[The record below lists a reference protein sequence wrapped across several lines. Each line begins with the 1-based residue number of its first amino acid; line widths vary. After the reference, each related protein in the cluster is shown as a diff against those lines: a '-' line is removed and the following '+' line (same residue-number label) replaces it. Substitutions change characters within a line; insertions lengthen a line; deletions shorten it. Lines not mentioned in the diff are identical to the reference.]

1 MKRILIIDDDFLVRD
16 MLERLMR
23 KARYDVE
30 TAEDGGRAMRLHR
43 RRPVD
48 LVITDIIMPEKEGL
62 ETIAEFRKSAP
73 AVKIIAI
80 SGGGRIGPSSYL
92 PSSYLRMAKMLG
104 ADRTFAKPVDT
115 AQLLATVE
123 ELLAPPPLISISSSG
138 NTSASQGQ

>member
-30 TAEDGGRAMRLHR
+30 TAENGGRALRLHCGH
-43 RRPVD
+43 PVD

-62 ETIAEFRKSAP
+62 ETITEFRQSSSG
-73 AVKIIAI
+73 VKIIAI
-80 SGGGRIGPSSYL
+80 SGGGRIGPAGYL
-92 PSSYLRMAKMLG
+92 KRAKMLG

-115 AQLLATVE
+115 AKLLSAVQE
-123 ELLAPPPLISISSSG
+123 MLVAPPLISTSSSG
-138 NTSASQGQ
+138 STSASQGQ

>member
-23 KARYDVE
+23 KSRYDVE
-30 TAEDGGRAMRLHR
+30 TAEDGGRALRLHR
-43 RRPVD
+43 RPPVD

-92 PSSYLRMAKMLG
+92 RMAKLLG
-104 ADRTFAKPVDT
+104 AARTFAKPADT
-115 AQLLATVE
+115 AQLLSTVE
-123 ELLAPPPLISISSSG
+123 ELLAPPPVRS
-138 NTSASQGQ
+138 TSVS